1 MTLELLAELAPQTD
15 GKPPEWIMYAPAGA
29 QTIHAKLNGKPSKV
43 KITVDQSGAEALQR
57 DLDARKSEGGPP
69 PFFDLHHDAREAAA
83 YPEAFEWR
91 ENGIWARVR
100 WTPAGLEATKHD
112 LETGTLPSVRY
123 FSPRCAVASGRI
135 VGLLPAE
142 SGNAAGGLVSD
153 PAFVRI
159 APLVASKNPTET
171 TMDKMRLMKM
181 LGLDESA
188 EMDDEK
194 LYSELESAF
203 ADYKKMKGDMPA
215 MQKEKADMEAEAGKM
230 KEDLAAAKA
239 ALETAQTELQAAK
252 ASEAESF
259 VQSLVASGKVP
270 PKAEGVQRL
279 WRSQYLADSAAALE
293 ASKELVAGSA
303 APLGGRITDD
313 GAKQQKS
320 PEEASKARLAK
331 ANELLASKQARTFE
345 HAWELAEKITA

>member
-1 MTLELLAELAPQTD
+1 
-15 GKPPEWIMYAPAGA
+15 
-29 QTIHAKLNGKPSKV
+29 
-43 KITVDQSGAEALQR
+43 
-57 DLDARKSEGGPP
+57 
-69 PFFDLHHDAREAAA
+69 
-83 YPEAFEWR
+83 
-91 ENGIWARVR
+91 
-100 WTPAGLEATKHD
+100 
-112 LETGTLPSVRY
+112 
-123 FSPRCAVASGRI
+123 
-135 VGLLPAE
+135 
-142 SGNAAGGLVSD
+142 
-153 PAFVRI
+153 
-159 APLVASKNPTET
+159 
-171 TMDKMRLMKM
+171 MDKMRLMKM

-215 MQKEKADMEAEAGKM
+215 MEKEKADMEAEAGKM
-230 KEDLAAAKA
+230 KEALAAAKA
-239 ALETAQTELQAAK
+239 ELQAAK
-252 ASEAESF
+252 ANEADSF

>member
-1 MTLELLAELAPQTD
+1 MILELLAELAPQSD

-29 QTIHAKLNGKPSKV
+29 QTINAKLNGKPSKV

-57 DLDARKSEGGPP
+57 DLEARKAEGGPP

-159 APLVASKNPTET
+159 APLVASKNPTDNN
-171 TMDKMRLMKM
+171 MDKLRLMKM

-230 KEDLAAAKA
+230 KEALAAAKA
-239 ALETAQTELQAAK
+239 ELQAAK
-252 ASEAESF
+252 TAEAESF

-270 PKAEGVQRL
+270 PKAEGVQKL

-303 APLGGRITDD
+303 APLGGRITD
-313 GAKQQKS
+313 
-320 PEEASKARLAK
+320 EEANKQPADPAAARLMK
-331 ANELLASKQARTFE
+331 ANQLVASKQAATFQT
-345 HAWELAEKITA
+345 AWELAGKITA

>member
-57 DLDARKSEGGPP
+57 DLEARKSEGGPP

-159 APLVASKNPTET
+159 APLVASKNPTDNN
-171 TMDKMRLMKM
+171 MDKMRLMKM
-181 LGLDESA
+181 LGLEEGA

-203 ADYKKMKGDMPA
+203 ADYKKMKQEKPA
-215 MQKEKADMEAEAGKM
+215 MEKEKADMEAEAGKM
-230 KEDLAAAKA
+230 KEALAAAKA
-239 ALETAQTELQAAK
+239 ELQAAK
-252 ASEAESF
+252 ANEAESF
-259 VQSLVASGKVP
+259 VQSLVDSGKVP
-270 PKAEGVQRL
+270 PKAEGVQKL

-320 PEEASKARLAK
+320 PEESSKARLAK

>member
-43 KITVDQSGAEALQR
+43 KITVDQLGAEALQR
-57 DLDARKSEGGPP
+57 DLEARKAEGGPP

-159 APLVASKNPTET
+159 APLVASKNPTDNN
-171 TMDKMRLMKM
+171 MDKLRLMKM

-203 ADYKKMKGDMPA
+203 ADYKKMKQEKPA
-215 MQKEKADMEAEAGKM
+215 MEAEAGKM

-252 ASEAESF
+252 ANEAESF
-259 VQSLVASGKVP
+259 VKSLNLP
-270 PKAEGVQRL
+270 PKAEGLRTL
-279 WRSQYLADSAAALE
+279 WKSQYLANPAVALE

-303 APLGGRITDD
+303 APLGGRITNESP
-313 GAKQQKS
+313 AKTAEAQGEQRMAKAL
-320 PEEASKARLAK
+320 ELVASKSAPNFEAGWEM
-331 ANELLASKQARTFE
+331 AGALLSAQS
-345 HAWELAEKITA
+345 

>member
-57 DLDARKSEGGPP
+57 DLEARKAEGGPP

-91 ENGIWARVR
+91 ENGIGARVR

-171 TMDKMRLMKM
+171 TMNKMRLMKM

-194 LYSELESAF
+194 LYSELESALS
-203 ADYKKMKGDMPA
+203 DYKKMKGDMPA

-230 KEDLAAAKA
+230 KEALAAAKA
-239 ALETAQTELQAAK
+239 ELQAAK
-252 ASEAESF
+252 ANEADSF
-259 VQSLVASGKVP
+259 VRELVASGKVP
-270 PKAEGVQRL
+270 PKAEGVQKL
-279 WRSQYLADSAAALE
+279 WKSQYLADSAAALE

-303 APLGGRITDD
+303 ASLGGRITNESP
-313 GAKQQKS
+313 AKTAEVQGEQRMAKAL
-320 PEEASKARLAK
+320 ELVASKSAPNFEAGWEM
-331 ANELLASKQARTFE
+331 AGALLSAQS
-345 HAWELAEKITA
+345 

>member
-1 MTLELLAELAPQTD
+1 MILELLAELAPQTD

-57 DLDARKSEGGPP
+57 DLEARKAEGGPP

-181 LGLDESA
+181 LGLEEGA

-230 KEDLAAAKA
+230 KEALAAAKA
-239 ALETAQTELQAAK
+239 ELQAAK
-252 ASEAESF
+252 ANEADSF

-313 GAKQQKS
+313 KQPHDHQTLPLADQVLKLAG
-320 PEEASKARLAK
+320 ELTASKGISKEDAMLEARRT
-331 ANELLASKQARTFE
+331 LLK
-345 HAWELAEKITA
+345 

>member
-1 MTLELLAELAPQTD
+1 MTLELLAELAPQND

-57 DLDARKSEGGPP
+57 DLEARKAEGGPP

-159 APLVASKNPTET
+159 APLVASKNPTDNN
-171 TMDKMRLMKM
+171 MDKLRLMKM

-215 MQKEKADMEAEAGKM
+215 MEKEKADMEAEAGKM

-239 ALETAQTELQAAK
+239 ELQAAK

-293 ASKELVAGSA
+293 ASKELVASSSGI
-303 APLGGRITDD
+303 GGRITDE
-313 GAKQQKS
+313 GAEKS
-320 PEEASKARLAK
+320 DKSSPIGDRIYKKASELVASKAMSWDDAMRF
-331 ANELLASKQARTFE
+331 ARAE
-345 HAWELAEKITA
+345 HE

>member
-1 MTLELLAELAPQTD
+1 MMLELIAELAPQTD

-57 DLDARKSEGGPP
+57 DLEARKAEGGPP

-159 APLVASKNPTET
+159 APLVASKNPTDNN
-171 TMDKMRLMKM
+171 MDKMRLMKM

-230 KEDLAAAKA
+230 KEALAAAKA
-239 ALETAQTELQAAK
+239 ELQAAK
-252 ASEAESF
+252 TAEAESF
-259 VQSLVASGKVP
+259 VRELVASGKVP
-270 PKAEGVQRL
+270 PKAEGIQKL
-279 WRSQYLADSAAALE
+279 WRSQYLADSASALE

-303 APLGGRITDD
+303 APLGQRLTDD
-313 GAKQQKS
+313 HKPNPAGETLPLADRIEKHAAELQASKS
-320 PEEASKARLAK
+320 ISREEAY
-331 ANELLASKQARTFE
+331 KQATR
-345 HAWELAEKITA
+345 ALLK

>member
-57 DLDARKSEGGPP
+57 DLEARKSEGGPP

-83 YPEAFEWR
+83 YPESFEWR

-159 APLVASKNPTET
+159 APLVASKNPTDNN
-171 TMDKMRLMKM
+171 MDKMRLMKM
-181 LGLDESA
+181 LGLEEGA

-203 ADYKKMKGDMPA
+203 ADYKKMKQEKPA
-215 MQKEKADMEAEAGKM
+215 MEAEAGKM
-230 KEDLAAAKA
+230 KEDLAAAKT

-252 ASEAESF
+252 ANEAESF

-270 PKAEGVQRL
+270 PKAEGIQKL
-279 WRSQYLADSAAALE
+279 WRSQYLADSAAAME

-303 APLGGRITDD
+303 APLGGRLTNESP
-313 GAKQQKS
+313 AKTAEAQGEQRMAKAL
-320 PEEASKARLAK
+320 ELVASKSAPNFEAGWEM
-331 ANELLASKQARTFE
+331 AGALLSAQS
-345 HAWELAEKITA
+345 

>member
-57 DLDARKSEGGPP
+57 DLEARKAEGGPP

-181 LGLDESA
+181 LGLEEGA

-215 MQKEKADMEAEAGKM
+215 MEKEKADMEAEAGKM
-230 KEDLAAAKA
+230 KEALAAAKA
-239 ALETAQTELQAAK
+239 ELQAAK
-252 ASEAESF
+252 ANEAESF

-303 APLGGRITDD
+303 APLGQRITNESP
-313 GAKQQKS
+313 AKTAEAQGEQRMAKAL
-320 PEEASKARLAK
+320 ELVASKSAPNFEAGWEM
-331 ANELLASKQARTFE
+331 AGALLSA
-345 HAWELAEKITA
+345 

>member
-1 MTLELLAELAPQTD
+1 MILELLAELAPQND
-15 GKPPEWIMYAPAGA
+15 GKPPEWIMYAPAG
-29 QTIHAKLNGKPSKV
+29 THYINAKLNGRPSEVKV
-43 KITVDQSGAEALQR
+43 TIDRAAAEALQR
-57 DLDARKSEGGPP
+57 DLEARKAEGGPA

-83 YPEAFEWR
+83 YPQEFAWR
-91 ENGIWARVR
+91 ADGIYARVA
-100 WTPAGLEATKHD
+100 WTPAGLEATKQNPD
-112 LETGTLPSVRY
+112 AGILPSVRH
-123 FSPRCAVASGRI
+123 FSPRCAVAGGRI
-135 VGLLPAE
+135 VGLLPAK

-153 PAFVRI
+153 PAFTRM
-159 APLVASKNPTET
+159 ALVASKNQTDNN
-171 TMDKMRLMKM
+171 MDKLRLMKM
-181 LGLDESA
+181 LGLEEGA

-230 KEDLAAAKA
+230 KEDLAAAKT

-252 ASEAESF
+252 ANEAESF

-270 PKAEGVQRL
+270 PKAEGIQKL
-279 WRSQYLADSAAALE
+279 WRSQYLADSTAALE

-313 GAKQQKS
+313 NQPHDHQTLPLADQVLKLAG
-320 PEEASKARLAK
+320 ELTASKGISKEDAMLEARRT
-331 ANELLASKQARTFE
+331 LLK
-345 HAWELAEKITA
+345 

>member
-57 DLDARKSEGGPP
+57 DLEARKSEGGPP

-83 YPEAFEWR
+83 YPQEFAWR
-91 ENGIWARVR
+91 EDGIYARVA
-100 WTPAGLEATKHD
+100 WTPAGLEATKHSPD
-112 LETGTLPSVRY
+112 AGMLPSVRY

-159 APLVASKNPTET
+159 APLVASKNLTDNN
-171 TMDKMRLMKM
+171 MDKMRLMKM

-203 ADYKKMKGDMPA
+203 ADYKKMKGEMPA
-215 MQKEKADMEAEAGKM
+215 MQKEKSDMEAEAGKM
-230 KEDLAAAKA
+230 KEALAAAKA
-239 ALETAQTELQAAK
+239 ELQAAK

-303 APLGGRITDD
+303 APLGVRITDD

-345 HAWELAEKITA
+345 HAWELAEQITA

>member
-57 DLDARKSEGGPP
+57 DLEARKSEGGPP

-181 LGLDESA
+181 LGLEEGA

-215 MQKEKADMEAEAGKM
+215 MEKEKSDMEAEAGKM
-230 KEDLAAAKA
+230 KEALAAAKA
-239 ALETAQTELQAAK
+239 ELQAAK
-252 ASEAESF
+252 ANEAESF
-259 VQSLVASGKVP
+259 VQSLVDSGKVP
-270 PKAEGVQRL
+270 PKAEGIQRL
-279 WRSQYLADSAAALE
+279 WKSQYLADSAAALE

-303 APLGGRITDD
+303 APLGQRLTDD
-313 GAKQQKS
+313 NQPNPAGETLPLADRIDKHAAELQASKS
-320 PEEASKARLAK
+320 LSREEAY
-331 ANELLASKQARTFE
+331 KQATR
-345 HAWELAEKITA
+345 ALLK

>member
-1 MTLELLAELAPQTD
+1 MILELLAELAPQND

-29 QTIHAKLNGKPSKV
+29 QTIHAKLNNKPSKV

-159 APLVASKNPTET
+159 APLVASKTPTET

-194 LYSELESAF
+194 LYSELESALS
-203 ADYKKMKGDMPA
+203 DYKKMKGDMPA

-230 KEDLAAAKA
+230 KEALAAAKA
-239 ALETAQTELQAAK
+239 ELQAAK

-303 APLGGRITDD
+303 APLGGRLTDD
-313 GAKQQKS
+313 NQSHDNQTLPLADQVLKLAG
-320 PEEASKARLAK
+320 ELTASKGISKEDAMLEARRT
-331 ANELLASKQARTFE
+331 LLK
-345 HAWELAEKITA
+345 